1 MPSGAE
7 PPRQISDQR
16 MFASLTA
23 LGLSPAAVIDDG
35 CIIEAAN
42 TRKAKGAMAMSQ
54 AVAKRMGEPVRHLH
68 RAMEENPA
76 LKTDGRAYVAQFQ
89 ARINAIETDREAIRT
104 KLESD
109 AGRAFLLCDA
119 ALNG

>member
-1 MPSGAE
+1 
-7 PPRQISDQR
+7 
-16 MFASLTA
+16 L
-23 LGLSPAAVIDDG
+23 
-35 CIIEAAN
+35 
-42 TRKAKGAMAMSQ
+42 SQ

-109 AGRAFLLCDA
+109 GFNFVMSLSLERVTR
-119 ALNG
+119 